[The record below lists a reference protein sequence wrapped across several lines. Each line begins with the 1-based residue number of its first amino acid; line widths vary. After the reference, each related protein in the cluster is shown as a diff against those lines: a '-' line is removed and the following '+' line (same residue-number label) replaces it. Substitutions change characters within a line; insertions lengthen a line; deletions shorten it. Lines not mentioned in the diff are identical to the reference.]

1 MELGE
6 RIAYVN
12 VPVVKR
18 ESIYLKT
25 KKKTSRRIFVAAA
38 EGSCVNY
45 VRGGKTFARRAKD

>member
-6 RIAYVN
+6 RIAYAN

-25 KKKTSRRIFVAAA
+25 KKKRRVEFLLQRRKEAA
-38 EGSCVNY
+38 
-45 VRGGKTFARRAKD
+45 